1 MTPTICLKA
10 GLVFDGRRLVT
21 DASVLI
27 DGDRIAAVK
36 TGHVPSRASPVI
48 DVGDRLIMPG
58 LVDLH
63 CDAMEKCLE
72 MRPGVLFETDFAFQ
86 NLDQRVAAC
95 GITTFCHA
103 LCFADN
109 ELGLRAPEE
118 AEKLV
123 ARIHQHDGS
132 GRCAVRHRIH
142 ARYEIGSERSA
153 QIIHRLIA
161 AGQVD
166 LLSFMDHTPG
176 QGQFKTLQSFLDFY
190 TRNYQVAEAEV
201 ISMVDRKKTDRNR
214 AWEQATRLAA
224 KARGAGLP
232 ILSHDDDTP
241 GKVDLVR
248 RLHAGGCEF
257 PIALDAAAAAR
268 EAGMQVFMGA
278 PNLVRG
284 ASTNGHL
291 KAAEAVNRGL
301 CNGLI
306 SDYYPE
312 CLVQTPFMAHDTLS
326 VSIEKALRLV
336 SAGPAAFLRDGV
348 TSGGL
353 TPGEPADL
361 VVVETSGAWKRVVQ
375 TWVGG
380 RCVYRSGQR
389 MPSVSDKGL
398 PGNGPAYSGRRR
410 EAK

>member
-1 MTPTICLKA
+1 MNPTICLRA
-10 GLVFDGRRLVT
+10 AAVFDGQRFLT
-21 DASVLI
+21 NASVLM
-27 DGDRIAAVK
+27 DGERIAAVK
-36 TGHVPSRASPVI
+36 TGDVRPGASLVI
-48 DVGDRLIMPG
+48 DLADRLVMPG

-63 CDAMEKCLE
+63 CDTMEKCLE

-86 NLDQRVAAC
+86 NLDQRLAAC

-103 LCFADN
+103 LSFADN
-109 ELGLRAPEE
+109 ELGLRSPEE

-123 ARIHQHDGS
+123 ERIHQHERS

-142 ARYEIGSERSA
+142 VRYEIGSERSA
-153 QIIHRLIA
+153 QAIERLIA
-161 AGQVD
+161 AGRVD

-201 ISMVDRKKTDRNR
+201 ISMVDHKKNNRHR
-214 AWEQATRLAA
+214 AWEQATRLARQA
-224 KARGAGLP
+224 QDAGIP

-241 GKVDLVR
+241 AKVDLVR

-257 PIALDAAAAAR
+257 PIALNAAVAAR

-291 KAAEAVNRGL
+291 KAAEAVEQGL
-301 CNGLI
+301 CDGLI

-312 CLVQTPFMAHDTLS
+312 CLLQTPFIAKDTLS
-326 VSIEKALRLV
+326 VEIDNALRLV
-336 SAGPAAFLRDGV
+336 GAGPAAFLRDGV
-348 TSGGL
+348 TRGCL
-353 TPGEPADL
+353 RPGDPADL
-361 VVVETSGAWKRVVQ
+361 VVVDTSGAWKRVVQ

-380 RCVYRSGQR
+380 RCVYRADRRYRSYR
-389 MPSVSDKGL
+389 DRK
-398 PGNGPAYSGRRR
+398 PAS
-410 EAK
+410 

>member
-1 MTPTICLKA
+1 MKPMICLQA
-10 GLVFDGRRLVT
+10 GAVFDGHRLLS

-27 DGDRIAAVK
+27 EGDLIAAVE
-36 TGHVPSRASPVI
+36 TRRRRPRTALVI
-48 DVGDRLIMPG
+48 DLGDRLIMPG

-86 NLDQRVAAC
+86 NLDQRLAAC

-103 LCFADN
+103 LSFADN
-109 ELGLRAPEE
+109 ELGLRSPEE

-123 ARIHQHDGS
+123 VRLRHLERS

-153 QIIHRLIA
+153 RAIERLIA

-176 QGQFKTLQSFLDFY
+176 QGQFKTLQSYLDFY
-190 TRNYQVAEAEV
+190 VRTYQLAEAEV
-201 ISMVDRKKTDRNR
+201 VSMVARKQNNRNR
-214 AWEQATRLAA
+214 AWEQAARLAR
-224 KARGAGLP
+224 KARAAGIP

-241 GKVDLVR
+241 DKVALVR
-248 RLHAGGCEF
+248 QLNVSGCEF
-257 PIALDAAAAAR
+257 PVALDAAAAAR
-268 EAGMQVFMGA
+268 EAGMRIFMGA

-284 ASTNGHL
+284 ASTSGHL
-291 KAAEAVNRGL
+291 KAADAVARGL
-301 CNGLI
+301 CDGLI

-312 CLVQTPFMAHDTLS
+312 CLLQTPFIAEETLE
-326 VSIEKALRLV
+326 VGMEKALRLV
-336 SAGPAAFLRDGV
+336 TTGPAAFLQDHVANGRLD
-348 TSGGL
+348 
-353 TPGEPADL
+353 PQAPADL
-361 VVVETSGAWKRVVQ
+361 AVIETTGAWKRVAQ

-380 RCVYRSGQR
+380 RCVYRAGRRFRPYRQ
-389 MPSVSDKGL
+389 G
-398 PGNGPAYSGRRR
+398 GPAS
-410 EAK
+410 EAAA

>member
-1 MTPTICLKA
+1 MNPMICLQA
-10 GLVFDGRRLVT
+10 GAVFDGRRLLT

-27 DGDRIAAVK
+27 DNDRIAAVAK
-36 TGHVPSRASPVI
+36 GHVCPRTSLLI
-48 DVGDRLIMPG
+48 DMGDLLVMPG

-72 MRPGVLFETDFAFQ
+72 MRPGVLFEPDFAFQ
-86 NLDQRVAAC
+86 NLDQRLAAC

-103 LCFADN
+103 LSFADN

-123 ARIHQHDGS
+123 ARIHHREHS

-153 QIIHRLIA
+153 HAIERLIA

-176 QGQFKTLQSFLDFY
+176 QGQFKTLQSYLDFY
-190 TRNYQVAEAEV
+190 TRNYQVPKAEV
-201 ISMVDRKKTDRNR
+201 MSMVDRKKNNRNR
-214 AWEQATRLAA
+214 AWERAAHLAV
-224 KARGAGLP
+224 KARAAGIP
-232 ILSHDDDTP
+232 ILSHDDDTSD
-241 GKVDLVR
+241 KVDLVR

-257 PIALDAAAAAR
+257 PIALEAAAAAR
-268 EAGMQVFMGA
+268 EAGMHVFMGA

-291 KAAEAVNRGL
+291 KASEAVARGL
-301 CNGLI
+301 CDGLI

-312 CLVQTPFMAHDTLS
+312 CLVQTPFIANETLS
-326 VSIEKALRLV
+326 VGMEHALRLV
-336 SAGPAAFLRDGV
+336 SAGPAAFLQDGI
-348 TSGGL
+348 TGGCL
-353 TPGEPADL
+353 RPGDSADL
-361 VVVETSGAWKRVVQ
+361 VVVDTSGAWKRVVQ
-375 TWVGG
+375 TWAAG
-380 RCVYRSGQR
+380 RCVYKAGWRMQSIRGRS
-389 MPSVSDKGL
+389 PL
-398 PGNGPAYSGRRR
+398 PE
-410 EAK
+410 EAA

>member
-1 MTPTICLKA
+1 MNATICLHA
-10 GLVFDGRRLVT
+10 GAVFDGHRLLS

-27 DGDRIAAVK
+27 GSDRIVAVT
-36 TGHVPSRASPVI
+36 TGRKRPRASLVI
-48 DVGDRLIMPG
+48 DLGDRLVMPG

-72 MRPGVLFETDFAFQ
+72 MRPGVLFEMDFAFQ
-86 NLDQRVAAC
+86 NLDQRLAAC

-123 ARIHQHDGS
+123 VRIQEFERN

-142 ARYEIGSERSA
+142 VRYEIGSERSA
-153 QIIHRLIA
+153 QAIERLIA
-161 AGQVD
+161 AGRVD

-190 TRNYQVAEAEV
+190 ARNYQVAEAEV
-201 ISMVDRKKTDRNR
+201 MSMVDRKKDNRSR
-214 AWEQATRLAA
+214 AWEKASRLAA
-224 KARGAGLP
+224 QARAAGIP

-241 GKVDLVR
+241 DKVALVR
-248 RLHAGGCEF
+248 RLNADGCEF
-257 PIALDAAAAAR
+257 PIALDAATAAR
-268 EAGMQVFMGA
+268 QAGMQVFMGA

-284 ASTNGHL
+284 ASSNGHL
-291 KAAEAVNRGL
+291 KAAETVARGL
-301 CNGLI
+301 CDGLI

-312 CLVQTPFMAHDTLS
+312 CLLQAPFLANDTLS
-326 VSIEKALRLV
+326 VGMAHALRLV
-336 SAGPAAFLRDGV
+336 CAGPAAFLRDGV
-348 TSGGL
+348 TSGCL
-353 TPGEPADL
+353 MPGAPADL
-361 VVVETSGAWKRVVQ
+361 VVIDTTGPWKRVEQ

-380 RCVYRSGQR
+380 RSVYRAGRRFQPYR
-389 MPSVSDKGL
+389 ER
-398 PGNGPAYSGRRR
+398 GPAPG
-410 EAK
+410 AAA

>member
-1 MTPTICLKA
+1 MKPTICLR
-10 GLVFDGRRLVT
+10 GGTVFDGQRLLT
-21 DASVLI
+21 DASVLM
-27 DGDRIAAVK
+27 DGERIAAVK
-36 TGHVPSRASPVI
+36 SGDVRQSASIVI
-48 DVGDRLIMPG
+48 DLGDRLVMPG

-86 NLDQRVAAC
+86 NLDQRLAAC

-103 LCFADN
+103 LSFADN
-109 ELGLRAPEE
+109 ELGLRSPEE

-123 ARIHQHDGS
+123 ERIHQHERS

-142 ARYEIGSERSA
+142 VRYEIGSGRSA
-153 QIIHRLIA
+153 RAIERLIA
-161 AGQVD
+161 AGRVD

-201 ISMVDRKKTDRNR
+201 ISMVDHKKNNRRR
-214 AWEQATRLAA
+214 AWEQASRLACQ
-224 KARGAGLP
+224 ARNAGIP

-241 GKVDLVR
+241 AKVDLVR

-291 KAAEAVNRGL
+291 KAAEALAQGL

-312 CLVQTPFMAHDTLS
+312 CLLQTPFIARDTLS
-326 VSIEKALRLV
+326 VGLDLALRLV
-336 SAGPAAFLRDGV
+336 SAGPAAFLQDGV
-348 TSGGL
+348 TRGCL
-353 TPGEPADL
+353 RPGDPADL
-361 VVVETSGAWKRVVQ
+361 VVVDTSGIWKRVVQ

-380 RCVYRSGQR
+380 RCVYRADR
-389 MPSVSDKGL
+389 RFRPYSDRRPA
-398 PGNGPAYSGRRR
+398 PG
-410 EAK
+410 EAA